1 MTDQTPTPESH
12 VIVFL
17 KEKEMITVDGVL
29 YRKSRRRKKTE
40 EEKQVFRAK
49 RKVYMKARRMKIRA
63 ERQELKRLKKQSQEK
78 ITTNSVRDLPT
89 LL

>member
-1 MTDQTPTPESH
+1 MTDQSH

-17 KEKEMITVDGVL
+17 KEKEMVTIDGVL

-49 RKVYMKARRMKIRA
+49 RKMYMKARRMKIRA
-63 ERQELKRLKKQSQEK
+63 EREELKLLKKKSQETHNDK
-78 ITTNSVRDLPT
+78 
-89 LL
+89 

>member
-1 MTDQTPTPESH
+1 MTDASPV
-12 VIVFL
+12 VIFL
-17 KEKEMITVDGVL
+17 KEKEMVKIDGVL
-29 YRKSRRRKKTE
+29 YRKSRRRTKTE
-40 EEKQVFRAK
+40 EEKKVFRAK

-78 ITTNSVRDLPT
+78 TTTNSVRDLPT

>member
-1 MTDQTPTPESH
+1 MTDASPV
-12 VIVFL
+12 VIFL
-17 KEKEMITVDGVL
+17 KEKEMVKIDGVL

-40 EEKQVFRAK
+40 EEKQLFRDK

-63 ERQELKRLKKQSQEK
+63 EREELKLLKKKSQENTK
-78 ITTNSVRDLPT
+78 TSVRDLPT

>member
-1 MTDQTPTPESH
+1 MTDASPV
-12 VIVFL
+12 VIFL
-17 KEKEMITVDGVL
+17 KEKEMVKIDGVL
-29 YRKSRRRKKTE
+29 YRKSRRRTKTE